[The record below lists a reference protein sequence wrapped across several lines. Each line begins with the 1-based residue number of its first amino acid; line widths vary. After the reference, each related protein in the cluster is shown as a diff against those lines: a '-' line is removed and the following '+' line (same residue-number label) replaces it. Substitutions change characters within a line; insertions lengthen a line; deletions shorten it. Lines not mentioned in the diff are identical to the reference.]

1 MAELW
6 VKGLRK
12 LCGQTDEKS
21 DKLAKQAFESGN
33 LPGHRSGHGMGV
45 SESKRAEREHKKRTK
60 SLMLLQQDLFVMTTT
75 TVFRNLEEERI
86 WDIDQSVRE
95 RFNAKSLYELALR
108 EDIPWRQWNHWVRE
122 KIVTYLRDNNRLAP
136 TQNQYGQQQMYG
148 NQQQM
153 YQQQMYQQQ
162 QMQQQNMYGQPPM
175 HQQQM
180 YGQPMQQQQM
190 RASGFNVVPPNVT
203 MPQQQTDWP
212 NQPPPQAGAPPSQ
225 GGGQVGPDGKQT
237 DENCSLM

>member
-45 SESKRAEREHKKRTK
+45 SDSKRAEREHKKRTK

-122 KIVTYLRDNNRLAP
+122 KIVTYLRENNRIANNFGP
-136 TQNQYGQQQMYG
+136 HGGVSMGT
-148 NQQQM
+148 
-153 YQQQMYQQQ
+153 
-162 QMQQQNMYGQPPM
+162 
-175 HQQQM
+175 
-180 YGQPMQQQQM
+180 
-190 RASGFNVVPPNVT
+190 
-203 MPQQQTDWP
+203 PQQP
-212 NQPPPQAGAPPSQ
+212 QPQQ
-225 GGGQVGPDGKQT
+225 YIH
-237 DENCSLM
+237 